1 VQGQIARYPAGHCAL
16 LAAQAELLAPP
27 TTVVLRGPASECVA
41 WALRYAR
48 IYRPHTVIVD
58 ANNLSDLPP
67 GMTQPAG
74 EHALAYVCRGS
85 ACLPPADPAQVEA
98 LLARTGTQ

>member
-1 VQGQIARYPAGHCAL
+1 
-16 LAAQAELLAPP
+16 
-27 TTVVLRGPASECVA
+27 
-41 WALRYAR
+41 
-48 IYRPHTVIVD
+48 VIVD